1 MESLKRSDRDLSNQI
16 SIKTPLTGATTW
28 RRNQSQDRVNQ
39 HIGIHKQAAFTSGNY
54 GVVSEAGPGG
64 VTFSEISSSKSL
76 AKGLRLNPRH
86 VPTDVPVD
94 LSDYLQD
101 TSVWEAME
109 IRFLDKGKCT
119 VLRPNLSSLVSSAD
133 VSETTNSTLKSADH
147 ASVVYPGAHLLDSP
161 LPIRR
166 QKVCVEKVH
175 VKNLLNTKREKCG
188 NLSSSRLSE
197 YMPLNADVAK
207 EMFEDVEANI
217 RNAKSSSS
225 DLTDSES
232 FESALA
238 SNNDDAFVEANRKG
252 MKRDSLETKAEQEYR
267 KGVTQTEIDRLHI
280 IPSKVNNTEKR
291 NVDIELSNDHSRM
304 SKFSQAHSPSIIN
317 QSQKSKSNEPVS
329 NQGNSY
335 DQYSCNEDNFK
346 HDRSVMH
353 SNPPT
358 TLRQKMSKMNVSGF
372 SNADTNGEP
381 LGVSVGNHSNQMHWS
396 KVTNPLLS
404 NGESCS
410 EIVYNKTGPSD
421 AHGVSWRRFTGSDKD
436 SEAFLSNVS
445 TEAWI
450 KHCTR
455 CGVKEND
462 TADTS
467 KSRRGT
473 TKRTKC
479 DDTFRSEDLDTT
491 ETCDQLTLS
500 STFKSKAGTYGEA
513 LSYDST
519 NERTSIEATT
529 LKPQDKAVQSDSIIV
544 AKSSVSTFSPLSGAE
559 IAKYKE
565 IALEILMKRKKNQG
579 NSTDTKSGCDS
590 SVTSIQRKKRVHS
603 LTGKKN
609 AKSEKTKPKAS
620 VAKTAVKPV
629 NSRSSST
636 GRLPLP
642 ETVNDRSIF
651 WASQRIRN
659 QIDKHKERIAQKN
672 KKKKHDFNDM
682 KMSPAQKKVV
692 TKVGGNQI
700 NTEEDEAR
708 EKKTLQKNAPS
719 EISFTVSSAQVDTK
733 NLGKKKSESPL
744 PEKKILVKEKS
755 FMALKMVPTTETPST
770 KCDRPLT
777 NVESHEI
784 KYAFADQ
791 SEGGRSISHT
801 TDERFLNPGTKTLV
815 GETQTESSLANSRGE
830 YKSVA
835 TGPVASDLMYLDVL
849 DFKDD
854 MLSQSRKLPL
864 QALNSTQTETACKL
878 HKTFGSSGIQV
889 QPHSLSQVPQSPA
902 NERPR
907 HSSQQIRYLELL
919 QNILKSPTSQTT
931 QALGMFLHK
940 PKALAEAERDLDIT
954 VDQIINSY
962 QEIFNDLKGAVP
974 NRSYDNLNQRF
985 SSQKGFGYVNSIYE
999 NDLSPTPHPT
1009 CSSLSCHSK
1018 RVITN
1023 RDNTPI
1029 EKHCDSTKINCN
1041 NPTETN
1047 VNMKVASC
1055 DSVHYKCRFRKDS
1068 LQNSRVPM
1076 QESNSCKPTP
1086 AKKVYNARLSSSAFF
1101 ESEKMSTA
1109 PCSQRQQRGCSYTL
1123 SSCSSKHKQVESGN
1137 CNTFGYTKSQSSTL
1151 MLGKNTNLNTP
1162 TSDKPI
1168 AVSSQHSSRGDLLEK
1183 YVLDFLQKNQSSPRQ
1198 LATKSK
1204 TSCVQLPSN
1213 TGSRSSLVSKKGNV
1227 DFCPRYQRDVA
1238 KSTHEKENNQLELLL
1253 HSFQQ
1258 NVLSGEPETLDMQQT
1273 RPAITIIAPQ
1283 ACVNISSTPVPDIQS
1298 MSSNDCDRPCL
1309 QKKTFTD
1316 SHLQQNAE
1324 ARRNLDNIT
1333 QQKSASGSVMVT
1345 KTRRIRP
1352 LPVGVKRDNKPK
1364 EMLNKSPSE
1373 IDKKGQLQNQV
1384 KISNSLTIPRRK
1396 QAGTVDAVISSTS
1409 QNKGAYGKQ
1418 RQCLFSVFRPPP
1430 VNQMTSRHEIV
1441 PAPSTQSADPK
1452 LETPKTTQ
1460 KRINL
1465 RKSSSVDSAF
1475 TKWNKNSLALP
1486 IQENREDLLK
1496 SESRSLVGSVS
1507 SEIRT
1512 VEDVLSVKSI
1522 QSGATDFNNK
1532 SNVVRTSKMGIS
1544 QNKFFPIGQVRK
1556 QTFQRNE
1563 VAEKLVSMQSK
1574 SQRTIANAATRPS
1587 KASSLTQSAT
1597 VAMKSI
1603 SASSVNSEK
1612 ALQSPRR
1619 ASKNQILGTR
1629 RKLSRDPNPLRSSSN
1644 SAGKVRHP
1652 PNVIHNKNVIGSNH
1666 KETSN
1671 VTLTQKS
1678 NSLLET
1684 TNSKRNED
1692 IQPSLNSFGK
1702 LQQADFLNESSF
1714 ATLPL
1719 ENKLSL
1725 LENTEISQECLK
1737 AESAKCNSTLSTQNN
1752 MASKTL
1758 NEALENVEKMQIS
1771 LEMAERSLRLLEPP
1785 ISSAQGTTKN
1795 SVLPISSMTNKQK
1808 PQEPLI
1814 PNTRLAETLRKDHR
1828 RKVYPLGTSVDG
1840 MNTINVTER
1849 LNNQLIMSW
1858 KPSNSEEDS
1867 ESEGLSLQAMRRH
1880 AVASTCERIIREAKT
1895 SDKLNTDITNEA
1907 LVNCKLNAYPKPLE
1921 NCFPTKVANKIW
1933 PSEILNRPNWLMSSL
1948 RTDIEHNA
1956 GTKSTMSQDTLNLLA
1971 PINAE
1976 TREEDEES
1984 AEFLKSVSSFKV
1996 FGKTQIFKDSL
2007 PKSLNKYNESEGAVE
2022 LRISALKT
2030 IPSED
2035 INKLKET
2042 TSVHDP
2048 LLQSQKKTFNS
2059 PEENIGIQEIKEPE
2073 KLETQRVQ
2081 SDGVGE
2087 KCGEI
2092 SRENPVLP
2100 SLENNMLHASGIMA
2114 GAEVLESLEV
2124 KSEKVAPRGSS
2135 EITNLNIEAV
2145 WDTSISNLNEQSLSE
2160 KICKDIKPKE
2170 LKSDDT
2176 FMCISAQLRSS
2187 DIGSDDPIVQ
2197 KTTCSLIVENTHE
2210 KKSPS
2215 SAVVTDA
2222 GTQKEEREM
2231 LPRITEVLSSN
2242 ENPLPSYREDVAHD
2256 QKAIKNDAA
2265 ESLTK
2270 ACQCPPSPTP
2280 EQTTGDHS
2288 CGVVL
2293 KPLESLEQKLEKTV
2307 KESMSSC
2314 EQQLEAGLR
2323 FSATLDTVLL
2333 ERRSSS
2339 ENVSISMRGYSH
2351 TDICKYSQGMS
2362 RGFCSEENDLR
2373 FCDISPEALQALTAI
2388 TTPTVTLPSDTAHVV
2403 LRSVSEDPLN
2413 DVLSNSNVETLTTMN
2428 IDLKLAHHSADARD
2442 EAIQVINENLGRS
2455 ADVTNTKCPS
2465 KETKPE
2471 DEQVCQQREVLTVTS
2486 STVEKHGSSASSAVV
2501 DKEIKGKLSSDQDLS
2516 DLNVIGGN
2524 APASRSVSES
2534 RDGCNDSKSMTRS
2547 VPTKSVHDSQPFVC
2561 QHCLQCTG
2569 RPPEGTRLP
2578 SQEVKMKIRIEF
2590 CEDDTFTRAA
2600 KHDQHCLCFPV
2611 LSSPEK
2617 KSAKELTF
2625 HLGTNPRHLVRKT
2638 HTTFDQY
2645 SAEMPRTDCY
2655 QWAKKGSES
2664 NIFSLPEFSPS
2675 MMKSKE
2681 SYKSHECRWEKR
2693 DRRVSTPYTL
2703 SCDHLTNDETH
2714 DLDTIGYDRDSPSF
2728 KVDSFRGSITS
2739 LERWD
2744 RLNVFQAS
2752 ESTDTYPSTSRSTT
2766 DVHSFHLRNEPTTTN
2781 ISLRT
2786 CKNRKTMKKRKYC
2799 NAQTQV
2805 LCSEM
2810 KHSGKMKLN
2819 GDNTEQRS
2827 AEEDAISSRSILGT
2841 PALENITGA
2850 AEYDDL
2856 TSVRSGNKSV
2866 SKLACLPRNAIEK
2879 LTTLDTA
2886 DISSLKET
2894 CIASKDIDI
2903 PKVLPEHS
2911 AANYTVTEQNKVNES
2926 STTVRI
2932 LSRKKKINEN
2942 LIQQK
2947 AAENLEMFIN
2957 SVKELKKCEKHSSP
2971 PFKPNSGLLR
2981 SMQTCIHTSAPE
2993 NLEKF
2998 SRVSISGKFQDSSSS
3013 SMMDKFCP
3021 TCQFRSVPWLPCD
3034 QLEPNVMEELS
3045 LSFSEKMFDAKK
3057 IHSNLCDTI
3066 GHKVIYRPSST
3077 LQKGA
3082 AISASP
3088 MKLNYLKRL
3097 QVTSKKESEFVKSL
3111 VFQSSARAHSDASVN
3126 TMLSIN
3132 PVRPFEMETTSDSEN
3147 TETVL
3152 SYLYSTSPRQ
3162 QTMVNPYRLPE
3173 NKDFYTQ
3180 VHSASSGLND
3190 CRKTEVPAHSRRL
3203 INQSRAQ
3210 RDIFIDSLNV
3220 IHRINAGYCDTES
3233 EIRKQRTFTQRN
3245 PFVCTNPF
3253 YSNSFESTLA
3263 ERIDEYI
3270 SLYSTP
3276 RETRL
3281 HSSGVDDHACFRSLE
3296 DRALV
3301 GLRDDYLQT
3310 IKNEFDPLKETRQC
3324 AFTAEELV
3332 AFFGLEDENK
3342 VESLSHSAGDIFGTF
3357 SHSQPKDKRCC
3368 LAQSQNG
3375 GSSKKSR
3382 DSYEINEFRRKD
3394 LSPGANKKKEQVNWD
3409 QFQSAPHESSDT
3421 LLLDLTCEVS
3431 CMSKRQ
3437 KGCREFE
3444 KRHCNGAKF
3453 DSVYSDTNDQY
3464 LTVPSDQT
3472 ACNAADREEPNYN
3485 KATAIDL
3492 KNKVETRSHDFGS
3505 TWGKSVP
3512 SPKLI
3517 RSPSEMSLEASRLSP
3532 CLEEYY
3538 SYSPFL
3544 CACSETPLLHSG
3556 TETYDIRKHWAST
3569 SVNSSITDTSGSPS
3583 VCSDDITSGS
3593 AGLTSKS
3600 AIKMDIMDSIG
3611 ILTSHLMTTYIMVK
3625 DKMKRRQIKS
3635 SKTKLKRLD
3644 NQGRNFLNPYN
3655 KISSVKEN
3663 RSKKFVFKKRHQAN
3677 TTKKHFSTKRA
3688 RFSSHVYKQ
3697 LLKQT
3702 RSSSDTSSKESVDYT
3717 SSNNSEKTCDYLPTG
3732 ELVSMLTVNYQEPP
3746 SNLEV
3751 TESKAYHLGSTINNH
3766 TPISPELSNETLSR
3780 MEKDMVDKE
3789 TTGMLSLGQCLSQ
3802 DDNKNS
3808 KVVCLIDENR
3818 FGNEPKNYSEAML
3831 TEDGGIHVVVNS
3843 TEEAHADLKNEFEST
3858 ESINNDT
3865 ESRLERQPRFDFSD
3879 YHADKCFNQEITR
3892 FKGVKLPEDAEASKF
3907 IKFKLPKSYV
3917 EANTVRDLK
3926 LSDDV
3931 ETNQFKDLKLSDYV
3945 EANQFKDL
3953 KLSDYVKAN
3962 QLKDLKLSDYVEA
3975 NQFKDLKLSDYV
3987 EANQFKDLKLSDY
4000 VEANQFKDLKLAEDV
4015 EANQFKDL
4023 KLAEDVEA
4031 NQFKDLKLSD
4041 DIEANT
4047 FIELKLS
4054 EVAEGTKFK
4063 DLKLLEDVET
4073 NRCIDLKLCEDE
4085 VPASEGED
4093 LYDKLITELQSKS
4106 KELIEKDDSMSQY
4119 KLRSRPELIRNSV
4132 ESSNLEATNT
4142 FEVKLLGEATTVVDN
4157 VEELQSESTDD
4168 FEFAEFIDTN
4178 AESSFEKQQNYV
4190 FCGNP
4195 YNQSVRSMPCLQTF
4209 LVLLGGT
4216 DVFSFSQQPDFSD
4229 VKDTGCDTHDLATA
4243 DYDASLVEE
4252 RDSTEDIPEIQTKGY
4267 RALLLENMCQKLLLE
4282 SASENDSQEEFVE
4295 PVSECDFPDQT
4306 QDIVYQT
4313 KMFEQDY
4320 DGGIHEVVFLTKDVA
4335 GESADP
4341 DFQSPNVWCKD
4352 SGWSL
4357 EGRDNPEK
4365 MNSTEANLLFGRH
4378 NLLQEDD
4385 KDLSSSH
4392 STRILRKRLKRERRS
4407 FSCSKRRCDSRCW
4420 SKQGFSSQETGRQ
4433 YFKCLQDNRCS
4444 SRRSFKPFI
4453 SRRMCLNRIL
4463 GTDNRDVQCSPQLRY
4478 DSPEIVTTDWKHM
4491 PQASLDDKIESF
4503 KTQQAET
4510 AINLFNRTYSC
4521 QGHEEWLHFRNAP
4534 LDSTPLSD
4542 ILTEFDEKC
4551 ASPDCLER
4559 KTEARTESPYIFD
4572 DYELDTYEE
4581 LRSLFT
4587 ELHGSS
4593 SSSSSLMLEAEDTQ
4607 DSSLYHCGQTLSISS
4622 TTLEERESRLGSS
4635 HSEKERENCNTWC
4648 ATQTLLTV
4656 HQYISD
4662 LTSTSSIFI
4671 DPELINPIVS
4681 DECVNEEA
4689 ASIKEHKYNNT
4700 KAVQTECSEAESVV
4714 SVTKSDYSSN
4724 THFRTILHKCLQ
4736 TNSFLSYVSK
4746 VVDEKLAQKLTEAR
4760 TQGTPNENISPKLPK
4775 PMPRTALSLQGC
4787 KWHTPQLPN
4796 NEKADQDKKER
4807 NSIDETKSETKL
4819 GVDKLKFTNS
4829 YDVSPTSETR
4839 QTFVVDADKIS
4850 HADELADL
4858 SDVCKIAASK
4868 LVTENK
4874 ISLRRLYRGRETFVT
4889 KKVLSESEGHPI
4901 SSSSL
4906 LIMWSDSSEQ
4916 PTIEDEH
4923 LDTEEMTPTSISCL
4937 RSGRRLFCSPGSPP
4951 LQSTKNHVT
4960 AKEAI
4965 LCDKAC
4971 SAVNITDFSSTSHKR
4986 AVHLSPPT
4994 TRVKNMQNDPLRLY
5008 SSDPVLKVFSQRES
5022 AAKSNVSSTNIV
5034 KNSDSTGTVT
5044 SGDYGRLKNIL
5055 SAETKMLWKSLT
5067 RLEKNSE
5074 KCQVCR
5080 LQYHMMLSNS
5090 SDRMDFLKLDD
5101 DEMDHVYHY
5110 HGFVSQENEKP
5121 DDTNPTPE
5129 MLFET
5134 QEVKPIFQTAQSND
5148 MHDQNF
5154 ESERRTSEYDVAKSK
5169 NKNEIILNDT
5179 YQNLFQKMNHESHVS
5194 KLSRLFD
5201 RIDENGHNV
5210 SDELCPCNAKAT
5222 SLVAKDNKE
5231 LKIDSLNNANT
5242 IHELKKKSTR
5252 VRDDEDPNSTLNHTV
5267 KHVFQL
5273 SSSESAYSSKCHE
5286 SADFK
5291 QKPTKVCLS
5300 RSEMCHNLH
5309 DSSQPQERRA
5319 TSDIQIVPH
5328 TQVEDKIDE
5337 PNLRKDEVLSDDIQS
5352 NSLSDR
5358 DGADSVKFRVSDHSD
5373 STLNKQLLDSIIDAH
5388 DNVPDNSEPETIN
5401 TKPKSSKILDANV
5414 IDTNVNDL
5422 KLSSRFA
5429 APKLAECT
5437 SCDAATSTTSRHNN
5451 CPPINSSK
5459 APQSLRKQSQ
5469 HYTKHTSS
5477 DTADYW
5483 IERLMNIL
5491 HEMHETFPNTGTTSS
5506 LPANFCRSSPQPP
5519 YTKTL
5524 STDQGTFSSSERV
5537 LPAKNDEKMDNLSD
5551 ETSTHSNLK
5560 MKHVS
5565 TVRETKE
5572 LIASLCKDDTT
5583 LLGKSSLELNTSL
5596 LEATLSN
5603 CHTHEIQ
5610 SSSADNAPCFLDGA
5624 QSSSSHNL
5632 AREQTGETSNCLL
5645 PNHRCAH
5652 KDPSDVE
5659 HRSSCTK
5666 LDLSIKV
5673 NESVKK
5679 RDKVKKQV
5687 ESTVYQCTTKSAE
5700 RWDSSPKLFKANTAQ
5715 QECFSLT
5722 ESCSFKKT
5730 SAPDSDSRVNE
5741 SLWALSEP
5749 LDMHHLTSV
5758 ATVTSDCPVW
5768 DQIRF
5773 SVNHEQQ
5780 KPLSSKE
5787 NTFSKSPFKLSGN
5800 PVKVIFASPSVL
5812 YKKCM
5817 LRKSKSLIELGH
5829 ISYLNKSFNAPH
5841 CIATDASR
5849 PENTSSVQPV
5859 GCKQN
5864 FQSFMPR
5871 KAESEINHPRLTSA
5885 LSSTE
5890 TVNTSMKS
5898 LKHEDKILTTL
5909 VQQDHNEKYVAI
5921 KLDNSLP
5928 LKSKTLTKKTF
5939 SNVPSPQSYTP
5950 VIKSESY
5957 ITNAISRTRAS
5968 PKYSKSLDPVV
5979 KCSGLSRETPK
5990 RYCDSQEVLAY
6001 VRAKAKK
6008 VEELNELEHK
6018 ATFGSEISRDDLKH
6032 IGMNQS
6038 ETVAICLN
6046 PVKDVSSSVEKPS
6059 QNCQDKETN
6068 NDSLG
6073 TEGRYYD
6080 STGSKGERKNNDSP
6094 VTERKNNDSPVTEG
6108 KKNDS
6113 PVTEGKNNDSPGNEG
6128 KNNDLPGT
6136 EGKSYDSP
6144 STEVKRDDVSLREK
6158 NCNQK
6163 RNSNFEIDT
6172 ALSNKDREKG
6182 PAIPLKEAVVGPC
6195 PTLGVTVNKE
6205 RDKCIVSVDCS
6216 SRLNFAE
6223 LNETDIKTGAQPDS
6237 STTEPGLDRNPEDLE
6252 ILERD
6257 CCTRYC
6263 STSVNDFEHY
6273 TKSLNQR
6280 VSKMTADRKVN
6291 DLSADVAEDI
6301 SQRFSDI
6308 YVRINTSKVILD
6320 TVDQHLPNNI
6330 SEDNANQGILCD
6342 NVIPKISD
6350 NFMEDK
6356 MSHVFSDS
6364 VLGVDNSKAV
6374 VDTVDQYISNDIS
6387 GDNGNHG
6394 IPCDNIAPNISDSLN
6409 GETISQVFSDG
6420 ILGVDTCKVVFG
6432 MVNQQISNNISG
6444 ENANQGIPCDSLGP
6458 NSSGNVNGDKMRQ
6471 DFSDSIPGV
6480 ETSKIIFDT
6489 VSGLITDQTIS
6500 NNISVFDANQGIPY
6514 DNIVLKDPANVNGD
6528 TINKVFS
6535 DHVHAVDA
6543 HRDIFRIN
6551 EMVTSN
6557 VFSKTAQNVI
6567 DKYLIASSK
6576 SYGSKNIAEETQ
6588 QVCFDYNPTAKL
6600 FNYRNEKCPWKVLM
6614 CEDSETDKT
6623 PVVISRK
6630 KESDDSCPLKSYQIK
6645 LQLNSPIEVEQLNA
6659 ADDMSSK
6666 IKLGTHFKM
6675 YQIKSPVNSSPME
6688 VGGQINEAEEISF
6701 KNKPDLDLGTRFK
6714 SYQLKSQLNSS
6725 PMEVGRQLNAAD
6737 EISCKN
6743 KLDIRLCR
6751 QEESNDRNEKSVAE
6765 IDNGP
6770 SLNKFNQIETKSY
6783 RVHID
6788 SSRVKSGEEDNLVNK
6803 CTISS
6808 CDEGIGNNF
6817 FIRNDKNV
6825 KLNSLSKKS
6834 DTFSNDRYSEEK
6846 EKTPTNSQLKQS
6858 DVSLKTSLN
6867 TELNTMTI
6875 SNFTSKPAAVARSPD
6890 FKMTCLSGVP
6900 AKSAQLFQK
6909 LSISPTTPVPDLNV
6923 IKSQLKPVSA
6933 LTGSHAIS
6941 GSCTGANDEN
6951 GLTGKRNSPV
6961 YSSDARTETTSLKTD
6976 ESTIK
6981 NKNHTIGRYL
6991 NCEIREV
6998 LSDACS
7004 LHNKP
7009 DRCDLTSPSIKSSL
7023 EGYNSQN
7030 LYVSS
7035 PSDKSDQSAAKSD
7048 QSSGKSDQSALNKD
7062 YGNSVEALEGYFP
7075 EDLYPNSERS
7085 GQASSEI
7092 PNENICSFM
7101 QETSVKSDNYEMED
7115 DRDSIIKDEEIP
7127 EIHSLEI
7134 PVDIY
7139 TLPLRPSH
7147 KESSFHKKKK
7157 KRKEPS
7163 ATRTVVISG
7172 PLSNCSIP
7180 VIRHASQNERSE
7192 FKEGDSSSQKLT
7204 GALSS
7209 NGTQRAESCRKKS
7222 SHKES
7227 PPCWMSSLRNI
7238 LPFRKKASEKH
7249 KEMSHK

>member
-16 SIKTPLTGATTW
+16 SIKTPLTGATTR

-39 HIGIHKQAAFTSGNY
+39 HIGIHKQAAFTSGNH

-238 SNNDDAFVEANRKG
+238 SNYDDACVEANRKG
-252 MKRDSLETKAEQEYR
+252 MKRDSQETKAEQEYR
-267 KGVTQTEIDRLHI
+267 KGVTQTEVDGLHR

-304 SKFSQAHSPSIIN
+304 LSQAHSPSIIN

-381 LGVSVGNHSNQMHWS
+381 SGVSVGNHSNQMHWS
-396 KVTNPLLS
+396 KVTNPLMS

-421 AHGVSWRRFTGSDKD
+421 AHGVSWRRFTGSDKE

-455 CGVKEND
+455 CVAKEND

-513 LSYDST
+513 PSYDST

-636 GRLPLP
+636 GRLPPP

-659 QIDKHKERIAQKN
+659 QIEKHKERIAQKS
-672 KKKKHDFNDM
+672 KKKKHDPNDM
-682 KMSPAQKKVV
+682 KISPAEKKVG
-692 TKVGGNQI
+692 TKVGGNPI
-700 NTEEDEAR
+700 NTEEAEARTVR

-719 EISFTVSSAQVDTK
+719 ETSFTVSSAHVDTK

-744 PEKKILVKEKS
+744 SEKKILVKEKS
-755 FMALKMVPTTETPST
+755 FMALKMVPTAETPST

-801 TDERFLNPGTKTLV
+801 TDERFLIPGTKTLV
-815 GETQTESSLANSRGE
+815 GETQTESSLANTRGE

-854 MLSQSRKLPL
+854 MLSQPRELPL

-878 HKTFGSSGIQV
+878 HKTCGSSGIQV
-889 QPHSLSQVPQSPA
+889 QPNSLSQVPQSPA

-962 QEIFNDLKGAVP
+962 QEIFNDFKGAVP
-974 NRSYDNLNQRF
+974 NRSYSRDSLNQRYP
-985 SSQKGFGYVNSIYE
+985 SQKGFGYVNSVYE

-1018 RVITN
+1018 RLITN
-1023 RDNTPI
+1023 RDNTSI
-1029 EKHCDSTKINCN
+1029 GKHCDSTKINCN

-1137 CNTFGYTKSQSSTL
+1137 CNTFGYKQSQSSTL

-1183 YVLDFLQKNQSSPRQ
+1183 YLLDVLQKNQSSPRQ

-1204 TSCVQLPSN
+1204 TRCVQLPSK

-1227 DFCPRYQRDVA
+1227 DSCPRYQRDVA

-1258 NVLSGEPETLDMQQT
+1258 NVLSCEPETLDMQQT

-1283 ACVNISSTPVPDIQS
+1283 ACLNISSTPVPDIQS

-1333 QQKSASGSVMVT
+1333 QQRSASGSVMVT

-1364 EMLNKSPSE
+1364 DMLNKSPSK
-1373 IDKKGQLQNQV
+1373 IDEKGQLQNQV

-1396 QAGTVDAVISSTS
+1396 QAGTVGAVMSATS

-1418 RQCLFSVFRPPP
+1418 APPQCLFSVFRPPP
-1430 VNQMTSRHEIV
+1430 VNPMTSRHEIV

-1475 TKWNKNSLALP
+1475 TKWNRNSLALP

-1522 QSGATDFNNK
+1522 QSGATDVNNK

-1563 VAEKLVSMQSK
+1563 VAEKLGSMQSR
-1574 SQRTIANAATRPS
+1574 SQRTVANAAARPS

-1619 ASKNQILGTR
+1619 ASKNQTLGTR

-1671 VTLTQKS
+1671 VTLYTSQKS

-1714 ATLPL
+1714 VSLPL

-1725 LENTEISQECLK
+1725 LENIEISQECLK

-1758 NEALENVEKMQIS
+1758 NEALENAEKMQIS

-1828 RKVYPLGTSVDG
+1828 RNVYPLGTSLDG
-1840 MNTINVTER
+1840 MNAINVTER
-1849 LNNQLIMSW
+1849 LNNRLIMSW

-1907 LVNCKLNAYPKPLE
+1907 LVNCKLSAHQKPLE
-1921 NCFPTKVANKIW
+1921 NCFSTKVANKIW

-1948 RTDIEHNA
+1948 RTDIEHKA
-1956 GTKSTMSQDTLNLLA
+1956 GTKSTMSQDTLNSLA
-1971 PINAE
+1971 PINAG
-1976 TREEDEES
+1976 TGEEHE
-1984 AEFLKSVSSFKV
+1984 EFLKSVSSFKV
-1996 FGKTQIFKDSL
+1996 FGKTHIFKDSL
-2007 PKSLNKYNESEGAVE
+2007 PKSLNKHNESEGAVE
-2022 LRISALKT
+2022 LGISGLKT

-2035 INKLKET
+2035 INKLKEA

-2048 LLQSQKKTFNS
+2048 FLQSENKTFNS

-2087 KCGEI
+2087 KCGE
-2092 SRENPVLP
+2092 NPVLP
-2100 SLENNMLHASGIMA
+2100 SLEDNVLRASGIMA

-2124 KSEKVAPRGSS
+2124 KSEKVAPRGYS

-2145 WDTSISNLNEQSLSE
+2145 WDTSISNLNEQSMSE

-2187 DIGSDDPIVQ
+2187 DIGSDDPIIQ

-2215 SAVVTDA
+2215 SVVVTGA
-2222 GTQKEEREM
+2222 EAQKEEREM

-2307 KESMSSC
+2307 KEAMSSC

-2323 FSATLDTVLL
+2323 FSATVDTVLL
-2333 ERRSSS
+2333 EGRSSS

-2351 TDICKYSQGMS
+2351 TDMCKYSQGMS
-2362 RGFCSEENDLR
+2362 RGLCSEENDLR

-2455 ADVTNTKCPS
+2455 ADVTNTKCTP
-2465 KETKPE
+2465 KVTKPE
-2471 DEQVCQQREVLTVTS
+2471 DEQICQQREVLTVTT

-2524 APASRSVSES
+2524 APASRSISES
-2534 RDGCNDSKSMTRS
+2534 RDGCNDSEAMTRS

-2561 QHCLQCTG
+2561 RHCLQCTD

-2590 CEDDTFTRAA
+2590 CEDDTSTRAA
-2600 KHDQHCLCFPV
+2600 KHDQPFRHCLCFPV

-2617 KSAKELTF
+2617 KSVKELTF
-2625 HLGTNPRHLVRKT
+2625 HLGTNSRHLVRKPSS

-2645 SAEMPRTDCY
+2645 SAGMPRTDCY

-2675 MMKSKE
+2675 TMKSKE
-2681 SYKSHECRWEKR
+2681 SYESHECRWEKR
-2693 DRRVSTPYTL
+2693 DRRVSTPYSL
-2703 SCDHLTNDETH
+2703 SCDRLANDETH

-2752 ESTDTYPSTSRSTT
+2752 ESTDTYPSTSRSTA
-2766 DVHSFHLRNEPTTTN
+2766 DVHSFHLRNEPTATN

-2786 CKNRKTMKKRKYC
+2786 CKNRKTVKKRKYC

-2810 KHSGKMKLN
+2810 KHSGKLKMN

-2827 AEEDAISSRSILGT
+2827 AEEEAISSRSILGT
-2841 PALENITGA
+2841 PALANITGA

-2866 SKLACLPRNAIEK
+2866 SKLACLPRHAIEK
-2879 LTTLDTA
+2879 LTTLDTV

-2903 PKVLPEHS
+2903 PKALAEHS
-2911 AANYTVTEQNKVNES
+2911 PAKYTGTEQNKVNES

-2971 PFKPNSGLLR
+2971 PFKPNSGLLTSR
-2981 SMQTCIHTSAPE
+2981 QTCIHTSAPE

-2998 SRVSISGKFQDSSSS
+2998 SRVSISGKFQDNSSS
-3013 SMMDKFCP
+3013 SMMDKFYS

-3045 LSFSEKMFDAKK
+3045 LSFSEKMFNAKK
-3057 IHSNLCDTI
+3057 IHSPLCDTI

-3082 AISASP
+3082 AISSSP
-3088 MKLNYLKRL
+3088 TRLNYLKRL
-3097 QVTSKKESEFVKSL
+3097 QGTSKKESEFVKSL

-3162 QTMVNPYRLPE
+3162 QAMVNRYGLPE

-3190 CRKTEVPAHSRRL
+3190 WRKTEVPAHSRRL

-3210 RDIFIDSLNV
+3210 RDVFIDSLNV

-3253 YSNSFESTLA
+3253 YSNRFESTLA

-3270 SLYSTP
+3270 SMYSTP
-3276 RETRL
+3276 RDTRL

-3301 GLRDDYLQT
+3301 GLREDYLQT

-3342 VESLSHSAGDIFGTF
+3342 VESLSHS
-3357 SHSQPKDKRCC
+3357 QPKDKRCC
-3368 LAQSQNG
+3368 SAQSQNG

-3394 LSPGANKKKEQVNWD
+3394 LSPGANKKKELVSWD

-3421 LLLDLTCEVS
+3421 LLLDLTCCEVS

-3444 KRHCNGAKF
+3444 ERHCNGAKF

-3492 KNKVETRSHDFGS
+3492 NNKVETRSHDFGS
-3505 TWGKSVP
+3505 TLGKSVS

-3593 AGLTSKS
+3593 AGVTSKS

-3625 DKMKRRQIKS
+3625 DKMKRRQLKN

-3644 NQGRNFLNPYN
+3644 HQGRNFVNPYN
-3655 KISSVKEN
+3655 NISSGKEN

-3688 RFSSHVYKQ
+3688 RFSSRVYKQ

-3780 MEKDMVDKE
+3780 MEKDMGDKE

-3808 KVVCLIDENR
+3808 KVVCLIHEHR
-3818 FGNEPKNYSEAML
+3818 FSNEPKNYSEAIL
-3831 TEDGGIHVVVNS
+3831 TEDGGIHVVINS

-3858 ESINNDT
+3858 ESINNGT
-3865 ESRLERQPRFDFSD
+3865 ESHLERQPSFVCSG
-3879 YHADKCFNQEITR
+3879 YPADKCFNQEITR
-3892 FKGVKLPEDAEASKF
+3892 FKGVEFPEDAEASKF
-3907 IKFKLPKSYV
+3907 IK
-3917 EANTVRDLK
+3917 LK
-3926 LSDDV
+3926 LS
-3931 ETNQFKDLKLSDYV
+3931 
-3945 EANQFKDL
+3945 
-3953 KLSDYVKAN
+3953 
-3962 QLKDLKLSDYVEA
+3962 
-3975 NQFKDLKLSDYV
+3975 
-3987 EANQFKDLKLSDY
+3987 
-4000 VEANQFKDLKLAEDV
+4000 EDV
-4015 EANQFKDL
+4015 
-4023 KLAEDVEA
+4023 
-4031 NQFKDLKLSD
+4031 
-4041 DIEANT
+4041 EANT

-4054 EVAEGTKFK
+4054 EVAEANKFK
-4063 DLKLLEDVET
+4063 DLKSLEDVET
-4073 NRCIDLKLCEDE
+4073 NKCIDLKLCEDE
-4085 VPASEGED
+4085 VPASEGKD
-4093 LYDKLITELQSKS
+4093 LYGKPITELQSKS
-4106 KELIEKDDSMSQY
+4106 KELIEKNDSLSQY
-4119 KLRSRPELIRNSV
+4119 KLRSSSEWIRNSV
-4132 ESSNLEATNT
+4132 ESSNLEATNN

-4157 VEELQSESTDD
+4157 VEEFQSEPTDD

-4178 AESSFEKQQNYV
+4178 AESPFEKQQSYV

-4209 LVLLGGT
+4209 LVLMGGT

-4229 VKDTGCDTHDLATA
+4229 VKDTGCDTHDFATA

-4267 RALLLENMCQKLLLE
+4267 RALLLENMCEKLLLE

-4365 MNSTEANLLFGRH
+4365 MNSTETNELFGRH

-4385 KDLSSSH
+4385 KDLSWSH
-4392 STRILRKRLKRERRS
+4392 STRRLRKLLKRERRS

-4420 SKQGFSSQETGRQ
+4420 SKQGFSETGRQ
-4433 YFKCLQDNRCS
+4433 YFKCLQEHRCS

-4478 DSPEIVTTDWKHM
+4478 DSPEIVTTDWKDK
-4491 PQASLDDKIESF
+4491 PQASLDEKIESI
-4503 KTQQAET
+4503 KTPQAET

-4521 QGHEEWLHFRNAP
+4521 RGHEEWLHFRNAP

-4551 ASPDCLER
+4551 ASPDYLER

-4593 SSSSSLMLEAEDTQ
+4593 SSSSLMLEADDTQ
-4607 DSSLYHCGQTLSISS
+4607 DSSLYHGGQTLSISS

-4700 KAVQTECSEAESVV
+4700 KAVQTECSEAESVDKV
-4714 SVTKSDYSSN
+4714 SVTKSDYSSY

-4736 TNSFLSYVSK
+4736 SNSFLSYLSK

-4775 PMPRTALSLQGC
+4775 PMPRTALSLQGF
-4787 KWHTPQLPN
+4787 KWHTPQLSN
-4796 NEKADQDKKER
+4796 NDKADQDKKER

-4819 GVDKLKFTNS
+4819 SVDKLKFTNS

-4839 QTFVVDADKIS
+4839 QTSVVDADKIS

-4923 LDTEEMTPTSISCL
+4923 LGTEEMTPTSISCL

-4994 TRVKNMQNDPLRLY
+4994 TRVKNMQNDPLRHY

-5022 AAKSNVSSTNIV
+5022 SAKSNASSTNIV

-5044 SGDYGRLKNIL
+5044 SADYGRLKNIL

-5080 LQYHMMLSNS
+5080 LQYNMMLSNS

-5110 HGFVSQENEKP
+5110 HDFVSQENAKP

-5129 MLFET
+5129 TLFET
-5134 QEVKPIFQTAQSND
+5134 QEVNPISQTAQSNA
-5148 MHDQNF
+5148 MHEQKF
-5154 ESERRTSEYDVAKSK
+5154 ESQRRTPEYDVAKSK
-5169 NKNEIILNDT
+5169 NNNEIVLNDT
-5179 YQNLFQKMNHESHVS
+5179 CQNLFQKKMNHESHVS

-5210 SDELCPCNAKAT
+5210 SDKLCPCNAKTT

-5231 LKIDSLNNANT
+5231 LKVDSFNNANT
-5242 IHELKKKSTR
+5242 IHELKKQSTR
-5252 VRDDEDPNSTLNHTV
+5252 VREDKDPSLTLNHTV

-5273 SSSESAYSSKCHE
+5273 SSELDYSSKCHE
-5286 SADFK
+5286 SADFE
-5291 QKPTKVCLS
+5291 QKPSKVCLS
-5300 RSEMCHNLH
+5300 RSEMSHNQH
-5309 DSSQPQERRA
+5309 ESSQPQERRA
-5319 TSDIQIVPH
+5319 TSDFQRVPH
-5328 TQVEDKIDE
+5328 TQVKDKTDE
-5337 PNLRKDEVLSDDIQS
+5337 RNLRKDEVLSDDIQS
-5352 NSLSDR
+5352 NSLNDR
-5358 DGADSVKFRVSDHSD
+5358 EGADAVKFRVSDHSD
-5373 STLNKQLLDSIIDAH
+5373 STLSKQLLDSIIDAH

-5414 IDTNVNDL
+5414 IDANVNDL
-5422 KLSSRFA
+5422 KLSSHIA

-5451 CPPINSSK
+5451 CPPIDSSK
-5459 APQSLRKQSQ
+5459 APQSLKKQRQ

-5506 LPANFCRSSPQPP
+5506 LPANFRRSSPQTP

-5524 STDQGTFSSSERV
+5524 STDQGTFPSSERV

-5565 TVRETKE
+5565 AVGETKE

-5603 CHTHEIQ
+5603 GHTHEIQ

-5645 PNHRCAH
+5645 PNHKCAH
-5652 KDPSDVE
+5652 EDTSDVE

-5673 NESVKK
+5673 DESVQK
-5679 RDKVKKQV
+5679 RDKLKKRV

-5700 RWDSSPKLFKANTAQ
+5700 RWDSSPKLFEANTAQ

-5730 SAPDSDSRVNE
+5730 SAPDSGSRVNE

-5749 LDMHHLTSV
+5749 LDMHHLKSV

-5768 DQIRF
+5768 DQIKF
-5773 SVNHEQQ
+5773 SVSREQQ

-5812 YKKCM
+5812 YKKYM

-5829 ISYLNKSFNAPH
+5829 ISYLNKSFNAPQ
-5841 CIATDASR
+5841 CIATDAR
-5849 PENTSSVQPV
+5849 KPENTSSVQAF
-5859 GCKQN
+5859 GCKQS
-5864 FQSFMPR
+5864 FQSFKPR
-5871 KAESEINHPRLTSA
+5871 KSESEINHYRLTSA

-5898 LKHEDKILTTL
+5898 LKPEDKILTTL

-5921 KLDNSLP
+5921 KLDNNLP
-5928 LKSKTLTKKTF
+5928 FESKIVTQTF
-5939 SNVPSPQSYTP
+5939 SNVPSPQDYTP
-5950 VIKSESY
+5950 VIRSESY

-6001 VRAKAKK
+6001 VRARAKQ
-6008 VEELNELEHK
+6008 VEEFNEQEHK
-6018 ATFGSEISRDDLKH
+6018 ATSGSEISRDDFKH

-6059 QNCQDKETN
+6059 QNCQIKETN

-6080 STGSKGERKNNDSP
+6080 STGFKGERKN
-6094 VTERKNNDSPVTEG
+6094 
-6108 KKNDS
+6108 NDS
-6113 PVTEGKNNDSPGNEG
+6113 PVTEGKNNDSPVTEGKNNDSPVTEGENNDSPGNEG
-6128 KNNDLPGT
+6128 ENNDLPGT

-6144 STEVKRDDVSLREK
+6144 ETEWKSYDSPSTEVKRDDGSFREK

-6172 ALSNKDREKG
+6172 TLSNKDREEG
-6182 PAIPLKEAVVGPC
+6182 PAKPLKEAEAVVGPC

-6205 RDKCIVSVDCS
+6205 RDQCIVSVNCS

-6223 LNETDIKTGAQPDS
+6223 LNQTDIKTGAHPDS
-6237 STTEPGLDRNPEDLE
+6237 STTEPGLERNPEDLE

-6257 CCTRYC
+6257 CCTLYC
-6263 STSVNDFEHY
+6263 GTSVNDFEHY

-6291 DLSADVAEDI
+6291 ALSSDVAEDI
-6301 SQRFSDI
+6301 SLRFSDI
-6308 YVRINTSKVILD
+6308 CVRINTSKVILD
-6320 TVDQHLPNNI
+6320 TVDQHLSNNI
-6330 SEDNANQGILCD
+6330 SEDNAHQGILCD

-6356 MSHVFSDS
+6356 MSQVFSDS

-6387 GDNGNHG
+6387 GDNGNQG

-6432 MVNQQISNNISG
+6432 MVNQRLSNNISG

-6458 NSSGNVNGDKMRQ
+6458 NSSGNVNGDKMGQ
-6471 DFSDSIPGV
+6471 NFSDSILGV
-6480 ETSKIIFDT
+6480 ETSKIGFDT
-6489 VSGLITDQTIS
+6489 VSELITDQTIS
-6500 NNISVFDANQGIPY
+6500 NNISVFDANQGIPD
-6514 DNIVLKDPANVNGD
+6514 DNIVLKDPDNVNGD
-6528 TINKVFS
+6528 TINKDFS

-6543 HRDIFRIN
+6543 HRDIFCIN
-6551 EMVTSN
+6551 EMATSN
-6557 VFSKTAQNVI
+6557 IFSKTAQNVI
-6567 DKYLIASSK
+6567 DKYPIASSK
-6576 SYGSKNIAEETQ
+6576 SDGSKNIAEETQ
-6588 QVCFDYNPTAKL
+6588 QVCCEYNPTAKVL
-6600 FNYRNEKCPWKVLM
+6600 NYRKEKCPWKVLT
-6614 CEDSETDKT
+6614 CEDSETDKN
-6623 PVVISRK
+6623 PVAISSKRV
-6630 KESDDSCPLKSYQIK
+6630 SDDSCPLKSHQIK
-6645 LQLNSPIEVEQLNA
+6645 SQLNSPIEVEQLNA

-6666 IKLGTHFKM
+6666 IKLDTHFKM

-6714 SYQLKSQLNSS
+6714 SYQLKSQLNSL

-6743 KLDIRLCR
+6743 KLDLRLCR

-6770 SLNKFNQIETKSY
+6770 SLNKFNQIETKNY

-6825 KLNSLSKKS
+6825 KLNSLRKKS
-6834 DTFSNDRYSEEK
+6834 DTFSNDRYSEDT

-6858 DVSLKTSLN
+6858 DVSLKTSVN
-6867 TELNTMTI
+6867 TELNMMTS
-6875 SNFTSKPAAVARSPD
+6875 SNFTSKPAAGARSPD
-6890 FKMTCLSGVP
+6890 FKMTCSSGVP

-6909 LSISPTTPVPDLNV
+6909 LLISPTTPVPDLNV

-6933 LTGSHAIS
+6933 LKGSHAIS
-6941 GSCTGANDEN
+6941 GSCTGAHDEN
-6951 GLTGKRNSPV
+6951 GTTGKRNSPV
-6961 YSSDARTETTSLKTD
+6961 YSSDVKTETTSLKTD
-6976 ESTIK
+6976 ESTIT
-6981 NKNHTIGRYL
+6981 NNNHAIGRYL

-7009 DRCDLTSPSIKSSL
+7009 DRCELTSPPIKSSL

-7030 LYVSS
+7030 LDVSS
-7035 PSDKSDQSAAKSD
+7035 PSDKSDQSSAKSD
-7048 QSSGKSDQSALNKD
+7048 LSSCKSDQSALNED

-7115 DRDSIIKDEEIP
+7115 DRDIIIKDEEIP
-7127 EIHSLEI
+7127 GTHSLEI

-7180 VIRHASQNERSE
+7180 VIRHTSQNERSE
-7192 FKEGDSSSQKLT
+7192 FEEGDSSSQKLT

-7227 PPCWMSSLRNI
+7227 PPGWMSSLRNI